1 MPIEYRWG
9 VWSPPH
15 GIWDLITEYVGF
27 VSWLKYHSHTY
38 WQVFQALNNSNISCP
53 RLMDI
58 YELLPDHYHNFIR
71 KEHLLQFDLLP
82 NGDFLADRGW
92 DAFFSGL
99 SIRLG
104 DVVYQPG

>member
-1 MPIEYRWG
+1 
-9 VWSPPH
+9 
-15 GIWDLITEYVGF
+15 
-27 VSWLKYHSHTY
+27 
-38 WQVFQALNNSNISCP
+38 
-53 RLMDI
+53 MDI